1 MTQFGCMDGAR
12 DFTTRLDR
20 RRLLAVSVAASAAA
34 YAGMA
39 VAGPRPAQGLGIATA
54 PNPHV
59 FPLILAMSL
68 DPSLPARLLP
78 IAESRDADALF
89 ASGEADAM
97 LAMTYVAA
105 QKRLS
110 GAVPDLRLHTLTT
123 WRGFFQVA
131 AGDVRG
137 FQDLKGRTV
146 IVSGPVGSGRGGGGD
161 LIFQAAAR
169 RQGVDPVD
177 DLQVEYLPI
186 KTGMQR
192 MMSGRAA
199 AITVP
204 SPGSTGLV
212 ARSRTPSIVGPAA
225 PFTALDLQAMFT
237 GFAAFPADR
246 LPLGGLHVSDKVL
259 AEGEKRRQLEVVVE
273 AYRDAAER
281 LTADPERYAP
291 LIAAAYGRH
300 FDRVGAGDLSAPLL
314 VSALRAGDLVYRA
327 ARPDAALGR
336 DLRAWLGEVL
346 ERPVGADFLVAG
358 G

>member
-1 MTQFGCMDGAR
+1 MTQLVDGAR

-20 RRLLAVSVAASAAA
+20 RRLLAVSVAASAAT

-39 VAGPRPAQGLGIATA
+39 VAGPRPAPGLGIATA

-68 DPSLPARLLP
+68 NPSLPVRLLP

-131 AGDVRG
+131 AAGVRG
-137 FQDLKGRTV
+137 FPNLKGRTT

-161 LIFQAAAR
+161 MIFQAAAR
-169 RQGVDPVD
+169 RQGVDPVN

-186 KTGMQR
+186 KAGMQR
-192 MMSGRAA
+192 MMSGQAA

-212 ARSRTPSIVGPAA
+212 ARSRTPPAAGPAA
-225 PFTALDLQAMFT
+225 PFTALDLQAIFS
-237 GFAAFPADR
+237 GFAAFPANQ

-259 AEGEKRRQLEVVVE
+259 LAGEKRRQLEVVVE

-281 LTADPERYAP
+281 LTADPALYAP
-291 LIAAAYGRH
+291 LVAANYGRH
-300 FDRVGAGDLSAPLL
+300 FDPVGAGDFSAPLL
-314 VSALRAGDLVYRA
+314 ARSLQAGDLVYRA
-327 ARPDAALGR
+327 ARPDPALGR
-336 DLRAWLGEVL
+336 DLRAWVGEVL
-346 ERPVGADFLVAG
+346 DRPVGADFLVEG

>member
-1 MTQFGCMDGAR
+1 MTQLVDGER

-34 YAGMA
+34 YAGTA
-39 VAGPRPAQGLGIATA
+39 VAGHGPGPGLGIATA

-68 DPSLPARLLP
+68 NPSLPVRLLP

-105 QKRLS
+105 RKGLS

-131 AGDVRG
+131 VGGVRG
-137 FQDLKGRTV
+137 FQDLKGLTT

-169 RQGVDPVD
+169 RQGVDPVN

-186 KTGMQR
+186 KAGMQR
-192 MMSGRAA
+192 MMSGRAG

-212 ARSRTPSIVGPAA
+212 ARSRTPPAAAPAA
-225 PFTALDLQAMFT
+225 PFTALDLQAIFS
-237 GFAAFPADR
+237 GFAAFPADQ
-246 LPLGGLHVSDKVL
+246 LPLGGLHVSDRVL
-259 AEGEKRRQLEVVVE
+259 GVSEKRRQLEVVVE

-281 LTADPERYAP
+281 LTADPALYAP
-291 LIAAAYGRH
+291 VVAANYGRH
-300 FDRVGAGDLSAPLL
+300 FDRVGAGGLSATLL
-314 VSALRAGDLVYRA
+314 ARALHSGDLVYRA
-327 ARPDAALGR
+327 ERPNPALGR
-336 DLRAWLGEVL
+336 DLRAWVGEVL
-346 ERPVGADFLVAG
+346 DRPVGADFLVEG

>member
-1 MTQFGCMDGAR
+1 MTRWVDGAR
-12 DFTTRLDR
+12 EFTTRLDR
-20 RRLLAVSVAASAAA
+20 RRFLAVGVAASAAA
-34 YAGMA
+34 CAGM
-39 VAGPRPAQGLGIATA
+39 PAADPGSAPGLGIATA

-68 DPSLPARLLP
+68 DPSLPVRLLP

-89 ASGEADAM
+89 AAGQADGM

-105 QKRLS
+105 GKRLS

-123 WRGFFQVA
+123 WRGFFLVA
-131 AGDVRG
+131 AAGVRG
-137 FQDLKGRTV
+137 FQDLKGRTT

-169 RQGVDPVD
+169 RQGVDPVNE
-177 DLQVEYLPI
+177 LQVEYLPI
-186 KTGMQR
+186 RSGMER

-212 ARSRTPSIVGPAA
+212 ARSRAPMTAGPAA
-225 PFTALDLQAMFT
+225 PFTALDLQTIFS
-237 GFAAFPADR
+237 GFPAFPANQ
-246 LPLGGLHVSDKVL
+246 LPLGGLHVSDTVL
-259 AEGEKRRQLEVVVE
+259 GAPEKRRQLDAVVR
-273 AYRDAAER
+273 AYHDAAER
-281 LTADPERYAP
+281 LTADPQRYAP
-291 LIAAAYGRH
+291 LVAAGYGRH
-300 FDRVGAGDLSAPLL
+300 FDPVGAGGFSAPLL
-314 VSALRAGDLVYRA
+314 ARALQEGDLVYRA
-327 ARPDAALGR
+327 VRPDPALGP

-346 ERPVGADFLVAG
+346 DRPVGADFLVEG